1 MLIVDTPHFNWVD
14 PTAAEEWNNLV
25 LVVYWKISEKAF
37 KVKASLFYKKLT
49 EVYRACLCFYVANK
63 AYKHKISIPFS

>member
-14 PTAAEEWNNLV
+14 ENMPKEWNNLV

-63 AYKHKISIPFS
+63 ALKHKISIPFS